1 MQPLRRGR
9 ESTFATARRIR
20 EAMQSGRFWTSAT
33 TDGSRRAATQPQH
46 ILIVSRHHP
55 GLFEYVRARFADEEN
70 VEVVLDRRRARDR
83 RRRASHTVVERRLA
97 ERRVHSQI
105 DTALRMESMQFVTLT
120 PRAIE
125 MRAAAGGATAV

>member
-1 MQPLRRGR
+1 
-9 ESTFATARRIR
+9 
-20 EAMQSGRFWTSAT
+20 MQSRRFLTPAT
-33 TDGSRRAATQPQH
+33 TDGSRRAANQPQH

-70 VEVVLDRRRARDR
+70 VEVVLDRRRGRDR

-105 DTALRMESMQFVTLT
+105 DTALRMESMHFVTLT

-125 MRAAAGGATAV
+125 MRAAAAGGATAV